1 MWLRPHRVLYLVG
14 LLRLYRST
22 CPQYSRLKLDNP
34 GDDTNAEPAGEDA
47 VSTLSDGVDVENVEG
62 LRLSALRF

>member
-22 CPQYSRLKLDNP
+22 CPQYSRLKLTTLVTTQMLNL
-34 GDDTNAEPAGEDA
+34 PARMLCQHSLMGL
-47 VSTLSDGVDVENVEG
+47 TLK
-62 LRLSALRF
+62 R